1 MPRKPASA
9 IAVVPTGVRRL
20 RPPADLAADSPERK
34 LFIDLVASLPASH
47 FRESDEPLLSAY
59 VRAVCRERTAAGELA
74 AGGYVTTDGKT
85 SPWMRVLKD
94 ATRDMTVISRLL
106 RLNPVG
112 RLQSSS
118 SEPDQISSYYERMSL
133 LESRSDDEPNN

>member
-1 MPRKPASA
+1 MPRKPASD
-9 IAVVPTGVRRL
+9 IAVPTGAVRRL

-59 VRAVCRERTAAGELA
+59 VRAVCRERTASGELA
-74 AGGYVTTDGKT
+74 AGGYVTADGKT
-85 SPWMRVLKD
+85 SPWLRVLKD

-112 RLQSSS
+112 RLQSAQA
-118 SEPDQISSYYERMSL
+118 EPDQISYYERL
-133 LESRSDDEPNN
+133 ALERRDDAN